1 MTVGDRRSGVWTQAV
16 HDYLTGSVSSRFRGQ
31 EATVSDHWQGRDNLL
46 WRARCGDGADVV
58 VKMFIDAGQAR
69 CRRQFNGQAQFAAA
83 GLAPEPLWYDRYPH
97 GLPCQILVYTWAEGE
112 ALQLTDL
119 QHCIAHADA
128 MARIHSAER
137 DEAQRFSPHPFN
149 LLTFWQI
156 WQASEAPLREWI
168 SAAAAPL
175 LVECVAMLWAAV
187 HREMEAALPLLGET
201 APAPVHGDPAAE
213 NSLFRGGLGLLVD
226 WEYFGL
232 GDPAQE
238 VARFLFYEDGGWP
251 DEDKAKWRE
260 HYEHAHPAPGF
271 TERVDLYFRLLNFQA
286 VTYLLDGIRQ
296 RTEPEVSETDSE
308 AIRTQYR
315 AFLAE
320 TLAVALGRSLALW
333 ELPPLGIA
341 ENRLLADEIGNL
353 MNIQAP
359 GRNTSA
365 ASAN

>member
-1 MTVGDRRSGVWTQAV
+1 MTDGDRMSGVWTQAV

-31 EATVSDHWQGRDNLL
+31 EATITDHWQGRDNLL

-58 VKMFIDAGQAR
+58 VKMFTDAGQAR
-69 CRRQFNGQAQFAAA
+69 CRRQFSGQAQFAAA

-97 GLPCQILVYTWAEGE
+97 GLPCQILVYRWAEGE
-112 ALQLTDL
+112 ALQLTD
-119 QHCIAHADA
+119 QQQCSAHADA
-128 MARIHSAER
+128 LARIHSAER

-175 LVECVAMLWAAV
+175 LVEHVAMMWEAV
-187 HREMEAALPLLGET
+187 HREMEAALPMLGET
-201 APAPVHGDPAAE
+201 VPAPVHGDPAAE
-213 NSLFRGGLGLLVD
+213 NSLFHRGLGRLVD

-238 VARFLFYEDGGWP
+238 VARFLFFEANGLS
-251 DEDKAKWRE
+251 DEGKANWRE
-260 HYEHAHPAPGF
+260 HYGDAHSAPGF
-271 TERVDLYFRLLNFQA
+271 SERVDLYFRLLNFQA

-296 RTEPEVSETDSE
+296 RTAQDVTATDSE
-308 AIRTQYR
+308 AIRTQYK

-320 TLAVALGRSLALW
+320 TLAVALRRSLALW

-341 ENRLLADEIGNL
+341 DGRLLADEIGNL

-359 GRNTSA
+359 DRKPSS